1 MNAFSLISGPFAE
14 DFFPFSLNRSVADIR
29 CGILTIREKWS
40 LYLQNSESLPNGL
53 SVPANI
59 LPDADLVRSLLSSN
73 PDLPLRNSIKL
84 SNLTDILRYHEIEF
98 KKDFHLITSGR
109 VSAPVS
115 STNRLTGTNIFLEPG
130 AILEH
135 CYLNSAEGPIYIGK
149 DALIM
154 EGSMIRGPFA
164 IGEKGVVKMGS
175 KIYGA
180 TAAGP
185 NCVLGGEI
193 KNSIFFGNSNKSHD
207 GYLGDSIIGEYCNIG
222 AGGSCSNLK
231 NSLGQ
236 IKLWN
241 PLKKSFLNGGLKC
254 GLIMGD
260 YSRSAINTS
269 FTTGAVVGISCHV
282 FGNGPTP
289 GYLPSFSWGF
299 NNEVYSFDK
308 AIDHIIK
315 WKKLKG
321 HEIGAEE
328 IKQLK
333 TIFDHQNKLK

>member
-1 MNAFSLISGPFAE
+1 MNALSLVSGPFAD
-14 DFFPFSLNRSVADIR
+14 DFFPFTLIRSVADIR
-29 CGILTIREKWS
+29 CGILTIREKWHR
-40 LYLQNSESLPNGL
+40 YLQNSGTLPAGL

-59 LPDADLVRSLLSSN
+59 LPDADLVSSLFSSN
-73 PDLPLRNSIKL
+73 PDLSLRNSVKL
-84 SNLTDILRYHEIEF
+84 LNLADILRYNETEF
-98 KKDFHLITSGR
+98 KKDFLLITSGR
-109 VSAPVS
+109 VSEPVS
-115 STNRLTGTNIFLEPG
+115 STNKLTGTNIFLEPG

-135 CYLNSAEGPIYIGK
+135 CYLNANEGPIYIGR

-164 IGEKGVVKMGS
+164 LGERGVVKMGS
-175 KIYGA
+175 RIYGV
-180 TAAGP
+180 TTAGP

-193 KNSIFFGNSNKSHD
+193 KNSIFIGNSNKSHD

-222 AGGSCSNLK
+222 AGSSCSNLK

-236 IKLWN
+236 IRLWN
-241 PLKKSFLNGGLKC
+241 PVKKSFLDGGLKC

-269 FTTGAVVGISCHV
+269 FATGAVVGVSCHV
-282 FGNGPTP
+282 FGNGLTP

-299 NNEVYSFDK
+299 KNELYGFDK
-308 AIDHIIK
+308 AITHITK

-321 HEIGAEE
+321 QELGEDE